1 MIEKVDA
8 RANWDEVYPLMAA
21 HWAELYDTPFKLDT
35 NTVEA
40 AMAANLCRL
49 FVAREDDKIIGYALY
64 LLSPALFNMGTVEAT
79 EMGVF
84 IDPEYRKG
92 SLAVRLLSFADRE
105 LLCEGISDI
114 TYHVP
119 QKNQRFGK
127 LLEHRGF
134 KPSDTIFKKVQP
146 CQLQQ

>member
-1 MIEKVDA
+1 MIE
-8 RANWDEVYPLMAA
+8 RADMRASWPEVYPLMAA
-21 HWAELYDTPFKLDT
+21 HWAELYDTPFKL
-35 NTVEA
+35 NTDIIESA
-40 AMAANLCRL
+40 IQANVCRL
-49 FVAREDDKIIGYALY
+49 FVAREDKIVGYALY
-64 LLSPALFNMGTVEAT
+64 LLSPALFDMGKTEAT

-84 IDPEYRKG
+84 IHKAYRKG

-105 LLCEGISDI
+105 LLDEGISDI

-119 QKNQRFGK
+119 EKNPRFGK

-134 KPSDTIFKKVQP
+134 KPADTIFKKVQP